1 MSGSL
6 RKDIEEY
13 QQAIDAVRALAG
25 ASNYVMLV
33 CALAQERVAELSR
46 RADVEDVKTEPLVV
60 YTLEKP

>member
-13 QQAIDAVRALAG
+13 QQAIDAVRVLAG
-25 ASNYVMLV
+25 ASTYVMLV

-46 RADVEDVKTEPLVV
+46 RADVEDVKTE
-60 YTLEKP
+60 EKP

>member
-13 QQAIDAVRALAG
+13 QQAIDLIRG
-25 ASNYVMLV
+25 MSEASNMSFFKNYLRMV

-46 RADVEDVKTEPLVV
+46 RADIEDIKTE
-60 YTLEKP
+60 EKP